1 MHEGETVEQM
11 IGRVVGKVGPTMM
24 LTSFSESLAFFLGEV
39 FVLTAAFSSSTV
51 LVSVKFFKLQAKCNY
66 VKGALRL

>member
-1 MHEGETVEQM
+1 MRKGETVEQM

-39 FVLTAAFSSSTV
+39 FVLIA
-51 LVSVKFFKLQAKCNY
+51 LQFCYKSDQMQLHSGCH
-66 VKGALRL
+66 

>member
-39 FVLTAAFSSSTV
+39 FVLTTAF
-51 LVSVKFFKLQAKCNY
+51 F
-66 VKGALRL
+66 

>member
-1 MHEGETVEQM
+1 MRKGETVEQM

-39 FVLTAAFSSSTV
+39 FVLIA
-51 LVSVKFFKLQAKCNY
+51 LQFCYKSDQIQ
-66 VKGALRL
+66 LH